1 MIVIYKKIKMKLKLT
16 KMKYMIFKIKMR
28 STNKKLIILKIKFFL

>member
-28 STNKKLIILKIKFFL
+28 STNKKLIILKIKFFI